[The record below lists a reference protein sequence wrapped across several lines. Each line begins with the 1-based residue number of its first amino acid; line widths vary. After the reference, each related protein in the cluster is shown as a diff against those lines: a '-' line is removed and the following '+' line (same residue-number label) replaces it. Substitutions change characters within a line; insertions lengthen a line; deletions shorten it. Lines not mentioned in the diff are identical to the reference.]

1 MRIGIDARLPFY
13 QLGGISQYV
22 LHLLPALAQRTQQHD
37 FRIIQM
43 AKDSQTRTPD
53 APNFQRIN
61 VRTPCHHR
69 FEKWTLSAELLPQ
82 TLDLL
87 HSPDFIPPIRGAK
100 RHLITVHDL
109 NFLYYPQYLTAES
122 RAYYND
128 QIQWAVER
136 ADGISAD
143 SDHTRNDIIEQLN
156 VSAEKVKTIHL
167 AANPLYQMRY
177 ESWEIEQTL
186 AHLNLPHD
194 FLLFVGTIEPR
205 KNIPT
210 LLRAYYDLH
219 HDFGVDLPLVL
230 VGRKGWLSDDVFAFI
245 DQLNLNHCVRHLTGV
260 YDEQLAHLYHAASV
274 LLLPSH
280 YEGFGLPPLEA
291 MHCGCPII
299 TSDRGSLPEI
309 VGDAGFLLDADDIP
323 VWIETIHHV
332 LHNTSV
338 RMGMIERGYEQAG
351 QFDWGKSAE
360 QTLAFYDEITR

>member
-1 MRIGIDARLPFY
+1 MRIGIDTRLPFY

-22 LHLLPALAQRTQQHD
+22 LHLLPALAQTAPSHD
-37 FRIIQM
+37 YRIVQM
-43 AKDSQTRTPD
+43 AKDEVSRMPV
-53 APNFQRIN
+53 ASNFRRVN
-61 VRTPCHHR
+61 VRTPCHHS

-82 TLDLL
+82 NLDLL
-87 HSPDFIPPIRGAK
+87 HSPDFIPPLRGAK
-100 RHLITVHDL
+100 HHVITVHDL

-143 SDHTRNDIIEQLN
+143 SHHTRRDVINQLN
-156 VSAEKVKTIHL
+156 VPAEKVTTVHL
-167 AANPLYQMRY
+167 AANPLYHEVY
-177 ESWEIEQTL
+177 AADEIDQTL
-186 AHLNLPHD
+186 AQFDLPRD

-219 HDFGVDLPLVL
+219 HDFAVDMPLVL
-230 VGRKGWLSDDVFAFI
+230 VGRKGWLSDDVFALI
-245 DQLNLNHCVRHLTGV
+245 DQLNLNNCVRHLTGV

-291 MHCGCPII
+291 MHCGCPVI

-323 VWIETIHHV
+323 VWIETIYHV
-332 LHNTSV
+332 LQSDAV
-338 RMGMIERGYEQAG
+338 RAGMVTRGYAQAS
-351 QFDWGKSAE
+351 QFDWAKSAE
-360 QTLAFYDEITR
+360 KTLALYDSVTK